1 MTNKRDALA
10 EAHFK
15 KVNPLLVDQ
24 LEYFKEHGH
33 SKTIEAFKAGYDAR
47 DEEIGK
53 LLSTLKSIAQ
63 TDTSEKAP
71 DLMWLCEWRNKTK
84 QLAALVLREHESGGA
99 G

>member
-1 MTNKRDALA
+1 MSADLKRDTLA

-47 DEEIGK
+47 DEEVKRIITR
-53 LLSTLKSIAQ
+53 LVRLKH
-63 TDTSEKAP
+63 ECVLAP
-71 DLMWLCEWRNKTK
+71 EDGITPLQMADRIT
-84 QLAALVLREHESGGA
+84 AIISEHESGGA